1 MVAAV
6 GRMIYIVQ
14 ANGKRIGQANKDK
27 KKSKKEKEAEL
38 IYFAQVRC
46 PPTYMYLTLLCVRVF
61 TFLPSFLSFCLCIC
75 LSVSEASLL

>member
-6 GRMIYIVQ
+6 GRMIYIMQ

-61 TFLPSFLSFCLCIC
+61 SSFLSFCLCIC
-75 LSVSEASLL
+75 LSVSEASFL